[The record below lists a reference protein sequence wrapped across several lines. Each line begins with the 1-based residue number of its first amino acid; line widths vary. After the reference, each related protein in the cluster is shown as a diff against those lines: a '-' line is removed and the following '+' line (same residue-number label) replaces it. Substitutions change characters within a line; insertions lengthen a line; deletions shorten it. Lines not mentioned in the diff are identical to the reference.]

1 MDVRSEE
8 AGPGA
13 VTVLQVGPLGAG
25 LSSTLASKYGA
36 VKMAQ
41 PAPSGAERDAVLA
54 VTGGHSGLTAE
65 LLDAL
70 PSLRAIVTFGVGVDR
85 TDLDAVRR
93 RGILLSNTPD
103 VLTDDTADTAVALLV
118 DVMRGFGAVA
128 RWTRAGH
135 WAAGGSYPLTRRVSG
150 SKVGILG
157 LGRIG
162 SAVASRLTAFGCS
175 IAYTNRRERPEAPY
189 RYVASLEDLASWA
202 DALVVTAA
210 GGPAS
215 AGLVSEAV
223 LAALGPGGYLVN
235 VARGSVV
242 DEDALVSALVGGRL
256 AGAGLDVVRNEPHVP
271 PALLGL
277 DNVVV
282 LPHVG
287 SATVETR
294 QAMADL
300 VLANVAQFFRDGT
313 LVTPYDVSG

>member
-8 AGPGA
+8 AGAGA
-13 VTVLQVGPLGAG
+13 VKVVQVGPLGAG
-25 LSSTLASKYGA
+25 LSAKLAAEYGA
-36 VKMAQ
+36 VRYSDG
-41 PAPSGAERDAVLA
+41 PDAVLA
-54 VTGGHSGLTAE
+54 VTSGKGGMTAA
-65 LLDAL
+65 LIDAM
-70 PSLRAIVTFGVGVDR
+70 PSLRAIVTFGVGVDG

-93 RGILLSNTPD
+93 RGLLLSNTPG
-103 VLTDDTADTAVALLV
+103 VLTDDTADTAVALLLNV
-118 DVMRGFGAVA
+118 LRGFSAND
-128 RWTRAGH
+128 RWVRAGN

-162 SAVASRLTAFGCS
+162 LAVARRLETFGVS
-175 IAYTNRRERPEAPY
+175 LAYHNRRPRPDVPY
-189 RYVASLEDLASWA
+189 PHVGSVPELAAWA
-202 DALVVTAA
+202 DVLVVTAA
-210 GGPAS
+210 GGPGTR
-215 AGLVSEAV
+215 GLVTAEV
-223 LAALGPGGYLVN
+223 IDALGPGGYLVN
-235 VARGSVV
+235 VSRGTVV
-242 DEDALVSALVGGRL
+242 DEDALVSALVEGRL
-256 AGAGLDVVRNEPHVP
+256 AGAGLGVVRDEPHVP
-271 PALLGL
+271 TALLAL